1 MKKILILFLSIGL
14 LGCAGLTK
22 NAKPSKNSNTPA
34 VPKSLKV
41 KNLDIEENHIPS
53 PNYVYSPAIH
63 NNEKITSIE
72 IKNVA
77 DKKAEDKSIGKD
89 ENKVIIKSEKLSNRY
104 QPEFDTSFIFQ
115 EDKKLKLNYNNLDNI
130 TDSFNVP
137 VTINDRVK
145 KYLERFTTTSRGI
158 MQRWINNSFKYI
170 FYIKDLFQSYGLP
183 SDLAYLPLAESG
195 FDPIV
200 RSRAGAV
207 GMWQFM
213 EFTGKLYGLK
223 VNYWVDERKDFEKST
238 DAAARHLKDL
248 YEKFNDWNLALAAYN
263 AGAGRIQRA
272 IDKFN
277 TEDYFELSSYR
288 HLAEE
293 TKDYVPK
300 YTALMII
307 HKNLLQYGF
316 EYPDIEPITYEK
328 VELNFPVN
336 IFILSKLIGIEMNQL
351 IELNPSLRR
360 WITPPNDTFELKVPT
375 GYKDKVLAVL
385 NNYSPEELLQVRIY
399 TPSKRER
406 VSDIAKKYRV
416 SPNQIIAMNGFKKP
430 VVRAGFPVLI
440 PSETGKI
447 EITQKQLEEM
457 TKISDTRETPTISYK
472 VQKGDTLQKIAK
484 RYKTTVKAIQSAN
497 NIKTI
502 KVGMT
507 IEIPTKKSIKTANK
521 NNIQN
526 NSSKKTKTFYI
537 TYKVK
542 KGDTIYKLANKYD
555 TQPQSIIKLNNIKTL
570 KPGQTIKIPKS

>member
-1 MKKILILFLSIGL
+1 MKKILILFLTTAL
-14 LGCAGLTK
+14 FGCAGLTK
-22 NAKPSKNSNTPA
+22 NTKPNNTNNSTI
-34 VPKSLKV
+34 PKSLKV
-41 KNLDIEENHIPS
+41 KNLDIEVTKVAS
-53 PNYVYSPAIH
+53 PNYIYTSEIQ

-72 IKNVA
+72 IKEVVA
-77 DKKAEDKSIGKD
+77 KKSDNKSTNKI
-89 ENKVIIKSEKLSNRY
+89 ENKVVIKSEKISQAY

-115 EDKKLKLNYNNLDNI
+115 EEKKLKLNYNNLDNI

-145 KYLERFTTTSRGI
+145 KYLDRFTSTSRGV

-170 FYIKDLFQSYGLP
+170 FYIKDVFQNYGLP
-183 SDLAYLPLAESG
+183 TDLAYLPLAESG

-213 EFTGKLYGLK
+213 EHTGKLYGLR
-223 VNYWVDERKDFEKST
+223 VNYWLDERKDFEKST
-238 DAAARHLKDL
+238 DAAARHLRDL

-328 VELNFPVN
+328 VELDYPVN
-336 IFILSKLIGIEMNQL
+336 LFILSKLIGIEMSQ
-351 IELNPSLRR
+351 IIDLNPSLRR
-360 WITPPNDTFELKVPT
+360 WITPPNDTFELKIPT

-399 TPSKRER
+399 TPSKKEK
-406 VSDIAKKYRV
+406 VSDIAKKYKV
-416 SPNQIIAMNGFKKP
+416 STNQIIAMNGFKKP

-440 PSETGKI
+440 PSETGNI

-457 TKISDTRETPTISYK
+457 TKISDIRETPTITYK

-484 RYKTTVKAIQSAN
+484 KFKTTVKSIQSTN
-497 NIKTI
+497 SIKNI
-502 KVGMT
+502 KVGMN
-507 IEIPTKKSIKTANK
+507 IEIPVKQSIKSSKKTANK
-521 NNIQN
+521 TVSI
-526 NSSKKTKTFYI
+526 SKTSYI

-542 KGDTIYKLANKYD
+542 KGDTIYKLASKYD

-570 KPGQTIKIPKS
+570 KPGQTIKIPRS